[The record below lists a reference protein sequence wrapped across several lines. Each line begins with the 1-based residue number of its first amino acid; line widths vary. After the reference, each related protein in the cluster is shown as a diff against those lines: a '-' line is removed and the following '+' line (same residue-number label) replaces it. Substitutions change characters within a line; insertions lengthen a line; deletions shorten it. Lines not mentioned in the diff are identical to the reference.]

1 MDSKSKLKQK
11 TRNYWKSEEENI
23 LKQWADK
30 AQCYQ
35 WMHSK
40 CRDIYQTKNA
50 WFTIPVIII
59 STVTGTANFAQDR
72 FPEKYKEYIVMSIG
86 TLSIIAG
93 IITTIYQFLK
103 ISELNEGHRAATIS
117 WGKFYNTLKTTV
129 ARHPLD
135 RSGPSELI
143 KMYQDEYE
151 RMIEISPDILP
162 KVLTNFNTI
171 FKKNTQLVKPEICSK
186 LDTTQIYN
194 MSEEDRQKMIN
205 SINNVKTNKKFV
217 DTFYRLNGR
226 NPSET
231 ELQSVRDSTNLN
243 MDIND
248 NDGSIS
254 SNITTISDLSIQSNH
269 STTSKT
275 SV

>member
-1 MDSKSKLKQK
+1 METKSKVKQK
-11 TRNYWKSEEENI
+11 TRNYWKSEEETI

-40 CRDIYQTKNA
+40 CRNVYQTKNA

-72 FPEKYKEYIVMSIG
+72 FPEKYKEYMVMTIG

-135 RSGPSELI
+135 RAPPSELI
-143 KMYQDEYE
+143 KFYQDEYE

-162 KVLTNFNTI
+162 NVLKNFNNVFI
-171 FKKNTQLVKPEICSK
+171 KNTELVKPEICSK
-186 LDTTQIYN
+186 LDTTQIFDMN
-194 MSEEDRQKMIN
+194 DDDRQKMIN

-217 DTFYRLNGR
+217 DTFFRLNGR

-231 ELQSVRDSTNLN
+231 EIQSLQESTNIN

-248 NDGSIS
+248 NDNDNDSSIS
-254 SNITTISDLSIQSNH
+254 SNISTGSNASH
-269 STTSKT
+269 ITS
-275 SV
+275 SCV

>member
-1 MDSKSKLKQK
+1 MDSSSKLKQK

-23 LKQWADK
+23 IKQWADK

-40 CRDIYQTKNA
+40 CRDIYQSKNA

-72 FPEKYKEYIVMSIG
+72 FPDDYKEYIVMTIG

-93 IITTIYQFLK
+93 IITTISQFLK

-129 ARHPLD
+129 SRHPLD
-135 RSGPSELI
+135 RLPSSEII
-143 KMYQDEYE
+143 KIYQDEYD

-162 KVLTNFNTI
+162 KILKQFNSN
-171 FKKNTQLVKPEICSK
+171 FKKNTDLVKPEICSK
-186 LDTTQIYN
+186 LDTTEIYEMN
-194 MSEEDRQKMIN
+194 DEDRQKMIN
-205 SINNVKTNKKFV
+205 SINNIKTNKKFV
-217 DTFYRLNGR
+217 DTFFRLNGR

-231 ELQSVRDSTNLN
+231 EIQSIEESINLN
-243 MDIND
+243 MEINETSE
-248 NDGSIS
+248 NSVSIGSNGSQI
-254 SNITTISDLSIQSNH
+254 
-269 STTSKT
+269 STT
-275 SV
+275 VV

>member
-1 MDSKSKLKQK
+1 MESTSKIKQK

-40 CRDIYQTKNA
+40 CRDIYKTKNA

-72 FPEKYKEYIVMSIG
+72 FPDKYKDYLVMTIG

-103 ISELNEGHRAATIS
+103 ISELNEAHRSATIS

-135 RSGPSELI
+135 RASPSELI
-143 KMYQDEYE
+143 KIYQDEYE

-162 KVLTNFNTI
+162 KVLTNFNSV
-171 FKKNTQLVKPEICSK
+171 FKQNAELVKPEICSK
-186 LDTTQIYN
+186 LDTTKIYN
-194 MSEEDRQKMIN
+194 MTDEDREKMIN

-217 DTFYRLNGR
+217 DTFFRLNGR

-248 NDGSIS
+248 GSIS
-254 SNITTISDLSIQSNH
+254 SNITTISDLSNKSNH
-269 STTSKT
+269 STISKS

>member
-1 MDSKSKLKQK
+1 METKSIVKQK
-11 TRNYWKSEEENI
+11 TRNYWKSEEETI

-35 WMHSK
+35 WMHPK
-40 CRDIYQTKNA
+40 CRNVYQTKNA

-72 FPEKYKEYIVMSIG
+72 FPEKYKAYMVMTIG

-103 ISELNEGHRAATIS
+103 ISELNEGHRTATIS

-135 RSGPSELI
+135 RESPSQLI
-143 KMYQDEYE
+143 KFYQDEYE

-162 KVLTNFNTI
+162 KVLKNFNNV
-171 FKKNTQLVKPEICSK
+171 FKKNTELVKPEICSK
-186 LDTTQIYN
+186 LDTTQIFDITD
-194 MSEEDRQKMIN
+194 EDRQKMIN

-217 DTFYRLNGR
+217 DTFFRLNGR

-231 ELQSVRDSTNLN
+231 EIQSVQESTNIN

-254 SNITTISDLSIQSNH
+254 SNITNISSGSNDSH
-269 STTSKT
+269 ITTS

>member
-1 MDSKSKLKQK
+1 MDNKSKVKQK
-11 TRNYWKSEEENI
+11 TRNYWKTEEENI

-40 CRDIYQTKNA
+40 CRNIYKTKNA

-72 FPEKYKEYIVMSIG
+72 FPEKYKEYMVMTIG

-135 RSGPSELI
+135 RAEPSELI
-143 KMYQDEYE
+143 KIYKDEYE

-162 KVLTNFNTI
+162 KVLINFNKI
-171 FKKNTQLVKPEICSK
+171 FQKNIELVKPEICSK
-186 LDTTQIYN
+186 LDTTQIFD
-194 MSEEDRQKMIN
+194 MTDEDRQKMIN
-205 SINNVKTNKKFV
+205 SINNIKTNKKFV
-217 DTFYRLNGR
+217 DTFFRLNGR

-231 ELQSVRDSTNLN
+231 EIPSVKDATNLN

-248 NDGSIS
+248 SIS
-254 SNITTISDLSIQSNH
+254 STISTISSESIETNNSNI
-269 STTSKT
+269 SIS

>member
-1 MDSKSKLKQK
+1 MEPKSKEKPK
-11 TRNYWKSEEENI
+11 TRNYWKSEEEII

-40 CRDIYQTKNA
+40 CRDIYQNKNA

-72 FPEKYKEYIVMSIG
+72 FPDKYKEYMVMTIG

-135 RSGPSELI
+135 RLPPSELI
-143 KMYQDEYE
+143 NIYQDEYE
-151 RMIEISPDILP
+151 RLIEISPDILP
-162 KVLTNFNTI
+162 KIIKKFNSV
-171 FKKNTQLVKPEICSK
+171 FKKNIDLVKPEICSK
-186 LDTTQIYN
+186 LDTTQIYD
-194 MSEEDRQKMIN
+194 MTEEERQKMIN
-205 SINNVKTNKKFV
+205 SLNNVKANKKFV
-217 DTFYRLNGR
+217 DTFFRLNGR

-231 ELQSVRDSTNLN
+231 EIQSVQESTHLN
-243 MDIND
+243 MNIND
-248 NDGSIS
+248 NNGSIS
-254 SNITTISDLSIQSNH
+254 SNLTNISNESNE
-269 STTSKT
+269 SNNSEVTTS

>member
-1 MDSKSKLKQK
+1 METKSKVKQK

-72 FPEKYKEYIVMSIG
+72 FPEKYKEYMVMTIG

-135 RSGPSELI
+135 RAPPSELI
-143 KMYQDEYE
+143 KFYQDEYE

-162 KVLTNFNTI
+162 KVLTNFNSA
-171 FKKNTQLVKPEICSK
+171 FKKNIDLVKPEICSK
-186 LDTTQIYN
+186 LDTTQIFD
-194 MSEEDRQKMIN
+194 MTDDDRQQMIN

-217 DTFYRLNGR
+217 DTFFRLNGR

-231 ELQSVRDSTNLN
+231 EIQSVQDSTHLN
-243 MDIND
+243 MNIND
-248 NDGSIS
+248 DGSVS
-254 SNITTISDLSIQSNH
+254 SNISTESIETNNSH
-269 STTSKT
+269 ITTS